1 MSATGPIDEGYT
13 KYEVDWRPAPALP
26 AEAVRELNDC
36 RNRLHEA
43 GLVGHYEEHG
53 VGYGNVSIRGPEPGT
68 FIISGT
74 QTGHIP
80 RTDANHFALVTRCDI
95 DANRVTCEG
104 PIQASSE
111 ALTHAAI
118 YALDPSIRAIAHVHS
133 GELWHQLKDRVATT
147 APEVPYGTP
156 EMAREFHRLY
166 EDTDFARSGVAVMA
180 GHEEG
185 LVAFGATIA
194 EAAERLLNLAGT
206 LHP

>member
-26 AEAVRELNDC
+26 DEAVRELNDC
-36 RNRLHEA
+36 RNRLHDA

-53 VGYGNVSIRGPEPGT
+53 VGYGNLSMRGPEPGT

-80 RTDANHFALVTRCDI
+80 RTDASHYALVTGYDI
-95 DANRVTCEG
+95 DTNRVVCEG

-118 YALDPSIRAIAHVHS
+118 YELDPSIRAIAHVHS
-133 GELWHQLKDRVATT
+133 GELWHRLKDNTPTT
-147 APEVPYGTP
+147 APDVPYGTP
-156 EMAREFHRLY
+156 EMAREFRRLY
-166 EDTDFARSGVAVMA
+166 ADTDFARSGVAVMA

-185 LVAFGATIA
+185 LVAFAATIT
-194 EAAERLLNLAGT
+194 EAADRLLALIRT
-206 LHP
+206 